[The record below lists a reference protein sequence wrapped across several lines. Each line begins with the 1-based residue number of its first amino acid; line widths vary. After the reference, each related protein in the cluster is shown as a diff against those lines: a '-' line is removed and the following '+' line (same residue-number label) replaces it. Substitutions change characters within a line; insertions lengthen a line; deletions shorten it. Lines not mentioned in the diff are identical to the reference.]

1 MKALVFDL
9 DGTLV
14 DSTLDIAAAV
24 NATLEEDGLGPL
36 PPERIRTFTGYGAG
50 ELIRRAF
57 EAAGG
62 TATDGRIAR
71 YLAHYQAHPAEHS
84 TLFRDAGEALPAL
97 HELGVRIAVCTNK
110 ETELSRTVLR
120 ALGIEDAVDAIVGAD
135 DTPRIKPDPAHVL
148 TALEAVDAAPDEAL
162 YVGDHDAD
170 VEAAAGAGVP
180 CVLVEWGPARV
191 PEPRRI
197 ARFAEL
203 VG

>member
-1 MKALVFDL
+1 VKAVVFDL

-24 NATLEEDGLGPL
+24 NATLKEDGLGPL

-62 TATDGRIAR
+62 TPADGTIAR
-71 YLAHYQAHPAEHS
+71 YLAHYRAHPADRS
-84 TLFRDAGEALPAL
+84 TLFRDAGKALPAL
-97 HELGVRIAVCTNK
+97 HERGVRIAVCTNK
-110 ETELSRTVLR
+110 DTELSRTVLR
-120 ALGIEDAVDAIVGAD
+120 ALGLGDAVDAIVGAD
-135 DTPRIKPDPAHVL
+135 DTPRIKPDPTHVL
-148 TALEAVDAAPDEAL
+148 AALEAVGAAPYEAL
-162 YVGDHDAD
+162 YVGDNDVD
-170 VEAAAGAGVP
+170 VEAAAAAGVP
-180 CVLVEWGPARV
+180 CVLVEWGPARM

-197 ARFAEL
+197 GRFAEL

>member
-1 MKALVFDL
+1 MKAVVFDL

-36 PPERIRTFTGYGAG
+36 PPERIRTLTGYGSGA
-50 ELIRRAF
+50 LIRRVF

-62 TATDGRIAR
+62 TATDGATAR
-71 YLAHYQAHPAEHS
+71 YLAHYEAHPADHS
-84 TLFRDAGEALPAL
+84 TLFRDAGEALPVL
-97 HELGVRIAVCTNK
+97 RERGLKIAICTNK

-120 ALGIEDAVDAIVGAD
+120 ALGVEDAVDAIVGAG
-135 DTPRIKPDPAHVL
+135 DTPRIKPDPTHVL
-148 TALEAVDAAPDEAL
+148 AALEAVGAAPDEAL
-162 YVGDHDAD
+162 YVGDNDVD
-170 VEAAAGAGVP
+170 VEAAAAAGVP
-180 CVLVEWGPARV
+180 CVLVEWGRARV

-203 VG
+203 LG

>member
-1 MKALVFDL
+1 VKALVFDL

>member
-1 MKALVFDL
+1 VKALVFDL

-14 DSTLDIAAAV
+14 DSTLDIAAAI
-24 NATLEEDGLGPL
+24 NATLEEDGLGAL

-62 TATDGRIAR
+62 TPRDETTAR
-71 YLAHYQAHPAEHS
+71 YLAHYRAHPAEHS
-84 TLFRDAGEALPAL
+84 TLFRDAGEALLAL
-97 HELGVRIAVCTNK
+97 HERGVRIAVCTNK
-110 ETELSRTVLR
+110 ETDLSRIVLR
-120 ALGIEDAVDAIVGAD
+120 ALGVEDAVDAIVGAD
-135 DTPRIKPDPAHVL
+135 DTPHIKPDPAHVL
-148 TALEAVDAAPDEAL
+148 AALEAVDAAPYEAL

-170 VEAAAGAGVP
+170 VEAAAAAAVP
-180 CVLVEWGPARV
+180 CVLVEWGPARA

>member
-1 MKALVFDL
+1 VKALVFDL

-36 PPERIRTFTGYGAG
+36 PPERIRGFIGYGAG

-71 YLAHYQAHPAEHS
+71 YLAHYRAHPAEHS

-97 HELGVRIAVCTNK
+97 HERGVRIAICTNK

-120 ALGIEDAVDAIVGAD
+120 ALGVEDAVDAIVGAD
-135 DTPRIKPDPAHVL
+135 DAPHIKPHPTHVL
-148 TALEAVDAAPDEAL
+148 TALEAVDAAPYEAL
-162 YVGDHDAD
+162 YVGDNDAD

-180 CVLVEWGPARV
+180 CVLVEWGPARA

>member
-62 TATDGRIAR
+62 TAADGRIAR

>member
-97 HELGVRIAVCTNK
+97 HELGVRIAICTNK

-148 TALEAVDAAPDEAL
+148 TALEAVGAAPDEAL